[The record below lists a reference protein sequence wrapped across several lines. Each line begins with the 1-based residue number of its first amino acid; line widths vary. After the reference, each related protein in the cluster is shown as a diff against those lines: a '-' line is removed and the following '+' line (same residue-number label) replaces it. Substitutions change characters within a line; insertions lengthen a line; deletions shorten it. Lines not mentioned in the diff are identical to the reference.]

1 MVKEYDVA
9 LSFAGEDRRY
19 ANELAVLLEG
29 GGYKVFYD
37 EFEQDRLW
45 GKNLYDHFSSI
56 YKDSARYCVMFLSRN
71 YARKVWT
78 NLERQNAQARAL
90 KDNREYILP
99 VRLDDT
105 EIPGILDTIG
115 YLDLR
120 SIAIDHV
127 YKALVEKLSGAES
140 SASQSA
146 ISSSS
151 GLGSGPGEFALF
163 RSDDGKSYF
172 VPVRDAQWG
181 TTEIHFDLVPESSE
195 QSAFLDAMRKGLNN
209 PFTQVDRLALAFQD
223 GAAWV
228 RAKDVVQTT
237 SGSQTVW
244 NVILTEEKQEQNFDL
259 LDNVTYGDISPDDLA
274 EMRAKRVLL
283 DEKPSQNRQGFG
295 GVEDDG
301 FLESLISHESPTRQ
315 LGLRIQQSPFQEL
328 FRSFGREPERFRKFA
343 RLVAILHL
351 KLSNTVE
358 DILEL
363 DLDLID
369 SSQLHVSFK
378 GRRRRVYANIE
389 PPILDVNGICP
400 LRE

>member
-19 ANELAVLLEG
+19 AENLAILLED
-29 GGYKVFYD
+29 GGYSVFYD
-37 EFEQDRLW
+37 EFEYAQLW
-45 GKNLYDHFSSI
+45 GKNLYDHFSSV
-56 YKDSARYCVMFLSRN
+56 YKDQARYCVMFLSQH
-71 YARKVWT
+71 YERKAWT
-78 NLERQNAQARAL
+78 NLERKSAQTRAL
-90 KDNREYILP
+90 QDNREYILP

-120 SIAIDHV
+120 SVTIDDV
-127 YKALVEKLSGAES
+127 YKVLVEKLSAVDP
-140 SASQSA
+140 SASPTVN
-146 ISSSS
+146 SSSS
-151 GLGSGPGEFALF
+151 RLRTDPGEFALF

-181 TTEIHFDLVPESSE
+181 TTEIHLDLVPEAPE
-195 QSAFLDAMRKGLNN
+195 QSAFLDAIRRDLNN
-209 PFTQVDRLALAFQD
+209 PFTHVGRLALAFLER
-223 GAAWV
+223 AAWV
-228 RAKDVVQTT
+228 RAKDIVQTT

-274 EMRAKRVLL
+274 EMRARRILL

-315 LGLRIQQSPFQEL
+315 LGLRIRQSPFQEL
-328 FRSFGREPERFRKFA
+328 FRSFGREPGRFRKFA
-343 RLVAILHL
+343 RLVAILYL

-378 GRRRRVYANIE
+378 GRRRRVYANVE